1 MRLVN
6 LLIVAA
12 AAAGIAVGAY
22 FVGHAVD
29 EPAKQLDTVVSTPA
43 RAAGAA
49 AQANLGAAVSAA
61 ASYRVDHGTFAGMST
76 GDLRSYDHAI
86 ASGVSVKK
94 ATDDAYCV
102 ESTVSG
108 ATVSC
113 GGSAWRTSTG
123 FSDSESATLPP
134 AGCKACCSPSRLI
147 SVICLP
153 ASIGK
158 DAATFPPL
166 GRQSTSIF
174 SVPHV

>member
-108 ATVSC
+108 ATVSI
-113 GGSAWRTSTG
+113 TG
-123 FSDSESATLPP
+123 PNGTFVAR
-134 AGCKACCSPSRLI
+134 GC
-147 SVICLP
+147 
-153 ASIGK
+153 
-158 DAATFPPL
+158 
-166 GRQSTSIF
+166 
-174 SVPHV
+174 